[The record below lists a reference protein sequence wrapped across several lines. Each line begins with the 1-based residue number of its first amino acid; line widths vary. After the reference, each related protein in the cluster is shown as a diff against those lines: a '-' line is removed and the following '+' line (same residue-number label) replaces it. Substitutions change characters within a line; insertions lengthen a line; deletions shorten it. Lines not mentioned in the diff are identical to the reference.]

1 MRRLALVALAV
12 APLATRAQQLPD
24 FDKVQIKV
32 HPVAGAIYMLEGAG
46 GNIAVSAGDDGLVV
60 VDDQYAPLA
69 EKIRAALKGISDKP
83 VRFVINTHWH
93 GDHVGGNAAMAG
105 NGATLIAQDNVRK
118 RMTAGGQPGNLGTL
132 KLNEVRPYQPIALPV
147 ITFAS
152 DVTVHLNGEDV
163 RALHIGPGHTDGD
176 SIIFFT
182 RSNVVHMGD
191 DFVNGLPFVDLGSG
205 GSVKGLIQTVETAI
219 PKIPPDAKIIP
230 GHGPLSTLD
239 DLKKYLQ
246 MVKDTV
252 AAVEQGVRAGKS
264 LEQLQKEKVL
274 ARWENQKRSFMNIDL
289 YTESVY
295 NELSG
300 KKVGM
305 NVPTPKH

>member
-1 MRRLALVALAV
+1 MSRFAAAAALFV
-12 APLATRAQQLPD
+12 PLAAAAQQQPD

-69 EKIRAALKGISDKP
+69 EKIRAALKGIADKP
-83 VRFVINTHWH
+83 VRFVLNTHWH
-93 GDHVGGNAAMAG
+93 GDHVGGNAAMGGAG
-105 NGATLIAQDNVRK
+105 STIIAHDNVRK
-118 RMTAGGQPGNLGTL
+118 RMVAGGQPGNLGTL
-132 KLNEVRPYQPIALPV
+132 KLNPVNPYPGVALPI
-147 ITFAS
+147 ITFAQ

-176 SIIFFT
+176 SIVFFT
-182 RSNVVHMGD
+182 KSNVVHMGD
-191 DFVNGLPFVDLGSG
+191 DFVNGFPFIDLGSG
-205 GSVKGLIQTVETAI
+205 GSIRGLIQTVEAAVA
-219 PKIPPDAKIIP
+219 KIPPGAKVIP
-230 GHGPLSTLD
+230 GHGPLSTVED
-239 DLKKYLQ
+239 VKKYLQ

-264 LEQLQKEKVL
+264 LEDLKKERVL
-274 ARWENQKRSFMNIDL
+274 ARWENQKRSFMTVEN
-289 YTESVY
+289 YTESIY

-305 NVPTPKH
+305 YLPQH